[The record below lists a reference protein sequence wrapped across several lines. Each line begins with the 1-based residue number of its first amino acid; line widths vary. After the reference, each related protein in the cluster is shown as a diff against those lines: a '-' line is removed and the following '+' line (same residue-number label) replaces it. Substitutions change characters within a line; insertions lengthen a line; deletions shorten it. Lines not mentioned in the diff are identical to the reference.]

1 MLFSKLLLQ
10 SKMSEPRISRFLLL
24 IGVLTFTN
32 VIASDVTLRFTR
44 GRWVYSEFK
53 NLTKVSTIFCYHFSN
68 MLIWSMVNRHFC
80 KTYFGGLAILWQL
93 LHRVVIKNSQ
103 LNTRRVEYF
112 KALLRKKTQ
121 MGRRTNRHKRQ
132 WTTTTTKT
140 PVTRWANIA
149 SFSQLYALLTSPNP
163 RSKCSVS
170 FFPNFTKRDPP
181 DVTKSQWKIAWL
193 CFSCRKVLDNNNS
206 NSDNDENYNLEYLTS
221 REVAR

>member
-68 MLIWSMVNRHFC
+68 TLIWSMVNRHFC

-93 LHRVVIKNSQ
+93 LQRVVIKNSQ

-132 WTTTTTKT
+132 WTTTTTTT

-149 SFSQLYALLTSPNP
+149 SFSQLYALLTSYFIIFSNTGPFHQTLVL
-163 RSKCSVS
+163 RLS
-170 FFPNFTKRDPP
+170 FFFSKFHKKRP
-181 DVTKSQWKIAWL
+181 TRCNEKSVK
-193 CFSCRKVLDNNNS
+193 NS
-206 NSDNDENYNLEYLTS
+206 LVMFQLQKSF
-221 REVAR
+221 RQ

>member
-80 KTYFGGLAILWQL
+80 KTYFGELAILWQL
-93 LHRVVIKNSQ
+93 LQRVVIKNSQ

-149 SFSQLYALLTSPNP
+149 SFSQLYALLTSYFIIFSNTGPFHQTLVL
-163 RSKCSVS
+163 SAQFL
-170 FFPNFTKRDPP
+170 FFQI
-181 DVTKSQWKIAWL
+181 SQK
-193 CFSCRKVLDNNNS
+193 
-206 NSDNDENYNLEYLTS
+206 ETHQM
-221 REVAR
+221 

>member
-1 MLFSKLLLQ
+1 
-10 SKMSEPRISRFLLL
+10 MSEPRISRFLLL

-32 VIASDVTLRFTR
+32 VIASDVTLRFTS

-68 MLIWSMVNRHFC
+68 MLIWSMVKRHFC

-93 LHRVVIKNSQ
+93 LQRVVIKNSQ

-149 SFSQLYALLTSPNP
+149 SFSQLYALLTSYCIIFSNTLPFHQTLVLSAP
-163 RSKCSVS
+163 FL
-170 FFPNFTKRDPP
+170 FFQI
-181 DVTKSQWKIAWL
+181 SQK
-193 CFSCRKVLDNNNS
+193 
-206 NSDNDENYNLEYLTS
+206 ETHQM
-221 REVAR
+221 

>member
-80 KTYFGGLAILWQL
+80 KAYFGGLAILWQL
-93 LHRVVIKNSQ
+93 LQRVVIKNSQ

-132 WTTTTTKT
+132 WTTTT
-140 PVTRWANIA
+140 NIA
-149 SFSQLYALLTSPNP
+149 SFSQLYALLTSYFIIFSNTGPFHQTLVL
-163 RSKCSVS
+163 SAQFL
-170 FFPNFTKRDPP
+170 FFQI
-181 DVTKSQWKIAWL
+181 SQK
-193 CFSCRKVLDNNNS
+193 
-206 NSDNDENYNLEYLTS
+206 ETHQM
-221 REVAR
+221 